1 MANTEVV
8 SGTHDTTIRIL
19 REDHRRIL
27 ALFHLYLAMAAD
39 SRQST
44 VDQILGLL
52 EEHFQKEEGFLS
64 AVAPQPGGQA
74 SRIVERVLI
83 EHDELRAMI
92 EELRGSETDD
102 DQALDE
108 FFEDMMH
115 TVRLH
120 FLTEEQD
127 FFAHL
132 QTPRAGTKTLSA

>member
-1 MANTEVV
+1 MANTELV
-8 SGTHDTTIRIL
+8 SGTHETTIRIL

-39 SRQST
+39 SRQSA

-52 EEHFQKEEGFLS
+52 EEHFQKEERFLS
-64 AVAPQPGGQA
+64 TVAPRPDGQG
-74 SRIVERVLI
+74 SRRVGQVLI

-127 FFAHL
+127 LFPHL
-132 QTPRAGTKTLSA
+132 HGPRADTKTLSA

>member
-8 SGTHDTTIRIL
+8 SGTNETTIRML

-39 SRQST
+39 SRRST

-52 EEHFQKEEGFLS
+52 EEHFQREEGFLS
-64 AVAPQPGGQA
+64 SSAPQGGGQA
-74 SRIVERVLI
+74 CRIVEQVLI

-92 EELRGSETDD
+92 EELRRSESDD

-120 FLTEEQD
+120 FLTEERD
-127 FFAHL
+127 FFPHVPA
-132 QTPRAGTKTLSA
+132 ASG